1 MQKYAQAHFI
11 ALFFLFFF
19 FYATG
24 WLLEPAVSFEKSVIY
39 K

>member
-19 FYATG
+19 FMQQVGCWSQLYP
-24 WLLEPAVSFEKSVIY
+24 LKNL
-39 K
+39 